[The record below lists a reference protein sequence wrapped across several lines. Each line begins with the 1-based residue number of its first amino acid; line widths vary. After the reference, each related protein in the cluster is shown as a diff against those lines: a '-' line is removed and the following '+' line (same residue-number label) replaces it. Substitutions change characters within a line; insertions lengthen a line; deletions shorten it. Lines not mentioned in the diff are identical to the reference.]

1 MQSPVD
7 CRIYWTYGGRMM
19 GERSDLPLPTSAYTL
34 HVVMIGTQHP
44 GNLGAVCRSL
54 LNHGFDSL
62 RLVLPVCHPD
72 DIEARNRAK
81 HAGKILDSCQIYD
94 SFEDAVE
101 DCSLVVGTSGKR
113 EIGDKTQKRHFIYPW
128 EFSERIYDVNQSIA
142 LVFGEEGKGLSI
154 DDLLRC
160 DYLVTLPTWEGYPI
174 TNLSHAVHTLTY
186 ELHRYRVLKR
196 QGHEEALPDI
206 VPIHRGISPEQRNV
220 LRKSVEDI
228 AKFLPGG
235 DERRISFTHSLTRAL
250 QRSGLEP
257 DQTNRLIGGFV
268 DASTAL
274 EYATSKKEW
283 QSSRRRRVIL
293 EEE

>member
-1 MQSPVD
+1 
-7 CRIYWTYGGRMM
+7 MM

-34 HVVMIGTQHP
+34 HVVMVGTQHP

-54 LNHGFDSL
+54 LNHGFNSL
-62 RLVLPVCHPD
+62 RLVQPVCHPN

-94 SFEDAVE
+94 SLEDAVQ

-113 EIGDKTQKRHFIYPW
+113 EIGNKTQKRHFIYPW
-128 EFSERIYDVNQSIA
+128 EFSERIYDVDQSIA

-186 ELHRYRVLKR
+186 ELHRHRVLKR
-196 QGHEEALPDI
+196 QGDEKALPDI

-220 LRKSVEDI
+220 LRKSIEDI

-274 EYATSKKEW
+274 EFATTKKEW

>member
-1 MQSPVD
+1 
-7 CRIYWTYGGRMM
+7 M
-19 GERSDLPLPTSAYTL
+19 GERSDLPLPFCNYTL
-34 HVVMIGTQHP
+34 HVVLVGTQHP

-62 RLVLPVCHPD
+62 RLVQPQCHPD

-81 HAGKILDSCQIYD
+81 HAGRVLDACQIY
-94 SFEDAVE
+94 STFEEAIS

-113 EIGDKTQKRHFIYPW
+113 EIGDKTQKRHFMYPW
-128 EFSERIYDVNQSIA
+128 EFVDRVSTTQQSVA
-142 LVFGEEGKGLSI
+142 LVFGEEGMGLSTE
-154 DDLLRC
+154 DLLRC

-186 ELHRYRVLKR
+186 ELHRQRVLDG
-196 QGHEEALPDI
+196 QGRDAALPDI
-206 VPIHRGISPEQRNV
+206 VPIERSISPEQRRV
-220 LRKSVEDI
+220 LRKSIDDI
-228 AKFLPGG
+228 ARFLPGG
-235 DERRISFTHSLTRAL
+235 EERRISFSHSLTRAL
-250 QRSGLEP
+250 QRSGLET

-274 EYATSKKEW
+274 EFVSQDTTW
-283 QSSRRRRVIL
+283 RSSRRRRVLL

>member
-1 MQSPVD
+1 
-7 CRIYWTYGGRMM
+7 MM

-34 HVVMIGTQHP
+34 HVVMVGTQHP

-94 SFEDAVE
+94 SFEEAVQ

-128 EFSERIYDVNQSIA
+128 EFSDRIYDVDQSIA

-186 ELHRYRVLKR
+186 ELHRHRVLKR
-196 QGHEEALPDI
+196 QGDEKALPDI
-206 VPIHRGISPEQRNV
+206 VPIQRGISPEQRNV
-220 LRKSVEDI
+220 LRRSIEDI

-274 EYATSKKEW
+274 EYATTKKEW

>member
-1 MQSPVD
+1 
-7 CRIYWTYGGRMM
+7 MM

-128 EFSERIYDVNQSIA
+128 EFSERIYDVDQSIA

-196 QGHEEALPDI
+196 QGHEKALPDI

-274 EYATSKKEW
+274 EYATTKKEW